1 MPRREMW
8 RIVAVG
14 LLLAGIVE
22 LCGAQA
28 GSAGVPQQPLRLT
41 LKQAVQLALKQNPQV
56 MVARLLTMESGRQ
69 REIARAALL
78 PQASLIG
85 ATALEQYNFQ
95 SVEHD
100 VKPRAAGP
108 YQWIEAG
115 PAFSQSVLDLPLI
128 RNYQIGRE
136 GVQESRA
143 QERVTRED
151 ITASVVLQYHLV
163 LRAIAIR
170 DAAKARVALAERLSN
185 LATHQQKTGVGLS
198 IDSTRAQVELQ
209 NERQT
214 LIDAETQVHT
224 TLYVL
229 AELLDLPP
237 NDEVEAADALEF
249 YELPSYDTVATIA
262 KALATRPEM
271 RSIESQQNIAALSRK
286 SASEQRLPQLEF
298 SGHWLYQ
305 GEHFSDAIP
314 AYSYLLGLEIPL
326 FTGGRIRA
334 EIAQADLQQKQITE
348 KKKALEARIAREV
361 KSAIEELESARSAVQ
376 VANLGLQLA
385 NEEVA
390 QAQRRF
396 AAGVTTNVEVVQAQD
411 ALARA
416 NSNQIDALYRFNQS
430 RANLARAMGEVENTY
445 SK

>member
-249 YELPSYDTVATIA
+249 YELPSYDTAATIA

>member
-1 MPRREMW
+1 MSRRGVW
-8 RIVAVG
+8 RIVAVV
-14 LLLAGIVE
+14 LLLSGMVE
-22 LCGAQA
+22 SCGAQTSPPGA
-28 GSAGVPQQPLRLT
+28 PVQPLRLT

-78 PQASLIG
+78 PQASLTG

-198 IDSTRAQVELQ
+198 IDATRAQVELQ

-249 YELPSYDTVATIA
+249 YELPTYDAAATIT

-334 EIAQADLQQKQITE
+334 EIAQADLQQKQIEE
-348 KKKALEARIAREV
+348 KKKALEARIVREV

>member
-1 MPRREMW
+1 MSRREMA
-8 RIVAVG
+8 RVAAIV
-14 LLLAGIVE
+14 LLAAGMVKF
-22 LCGAQA
+22 CAAQGGPPGAPGQT
-28 GSAGVPQQPLRLT
+28 LRLT

-56 MVARLLTMESGRQ
+56 MVARLLAMESTRQ
-69 REIARAALL
+69 RDIARSALL
-78 PQASLIG
+78 PQASLTG

-95 SVEHD
+95 TVEHSSP
-100 VKPRAAGP
+100 KPAGP

-185 LATHQQKTGVGLS
+185 LASNQQKTGVGLS
-198 IDSTRAQVELQ
+198 IDATRALVELQ

-214 LIDAETQVHT
+214 LIDAETEVHT
-224 TLYVL
+224 TSYVL

-249 YELPSYDTVATIA
+249 YELPTYETTAMIA
-262 KALATRPEM
+262 KALVTRPEM

-334 EIAQADLQQKQITE
+334 EIAQADLEREQIDE
-348 KKKALEARIAREV
+348 KKRALEARIVREV
-361 KSAIEELESARSAVQ
+361 KSAIDELESARSAVK
-376 VANLGLQLA
+376 VADLGLQLA
-385 NEEVA
+385 NEEVG

-396 AAGVTTNVEVVQAQD
+396 AAGITTNVEVVQAQD

-416 NSNQIDALYRFNQS
+416 NSNQIEALFRFNQS
-430 RANLARAMGEVENTY
+430 RASLARAVGEVENTY

>member
-1 MPRREMW
+1 MSRRRMQ
-8 RIVAVG
+8 RIIAG
-14 LLLAGIVE
+14 MLLLAGMVE
-22 LCGAQA
+22 ACEAQA
-28 GSAGVPQQPLRLT
+28 APAGLSGEPLQLT

-56 MVARLLTMESGRQ
+56 VVARLLALESGRQ

-78 PQASLIG
+78 PQASLTG

-95 SVEHD
+95 SVERAA
-100 VKPRAAGP
+100 KPRAAGP

-115 PAFSQSVLDLPLI
+115 PSFSQSVLDLPLI

-136 GVQESRA
+136 GVLESRA

-185 LATHQQKTGVGLS
+185 LATNQQKTGVGLS
-198 IDSTRAQVELQ
+198 IDATRAQVELQ
-209 NERQT
+209 NERQN

-237 NDEVEAADALEF
+237 NNDVEAADTLEF
-249 YELPSYDTVATIA
+249 YQLPTYDTTATIA
-262 KALATRPEM
+262 KALTTRPEM

-298 SGHWLYQ
+298 SGHWYYQ

-314 AYSYLLGLEIPL
+314 AYSYLLGLEIPV

-334 EIAQADLQQKQITE
+334 EVAEADLQQKE
-348 KKKALEARIAREV
+348 VEERKKALEARIVREV
-361 KSAIEELESARSAVQ
+361 KSAIEELESARSAVE
-376 VANLGLQLA
+376 VANLGLRLS

-396 AAGVTTNVEVVQAQD
+396 AAGITTNVEVVQAQD

-416 NSNQIDALYRFNQS
+416 NTNQIEAPFRFNQS
-430 RANLARAMGEVENTY
+430 RANLARAVGEIENTY

>member
-1 MPRREMW
+1 MSRREMG
-8 RIVAVG
+8 RVAAIV
-14 LLLAGIVE
+14 LLLAGMAKF
-22 LCGAQA
+22 CAAQ
-28 GSAGVPQQPLRLT
+28 GVPAGAPGQTLRLT

-56 MVARLLTMESGRQ
+56 MVARLLAMESTRQ
-69 REIARAALL
+69 RDIARSALL
-78 PQASLIG
+78 PQARLTG

-95 SVEHD
+95 TVERASA
-100 VKPRAAGP
+100 PRAAGP

-185 LATHQQKTGVGLS
+185 LANNQQKTGVGLA
-198 IDSTRAQVELQ
+198 IDATRALVELQ

-214 LIDAETQVHT
+214 LIDAETEVHT
-224 TLYVL
+224 TLYIL

-249 YELPSYDTVATIA
+249 YELPTYDPTTTIA
-262 KALATRPEM
+262 EALVTRPEM
-271 RSIESQQNIAALSRK
+271 RSIESQQTIAALSRK

-334 EIAQADLQQKQITE
+334 EIAQADLEQKQIDE
-348 KKKALEARIAREV
+348 KKQALEARIVREV
-361 KSAIEELESARSAVQ
+361 KSAIEELESARSAVK
-376 VANLGLQLA
+376 VADLGLQLA
-385 NEEVA
+385 NEEVG

-396 AAGVTTNVEVVQAQD
+396 AAGITTNVEVVQAQD

-416 NSNQIDALYRFNQS
+416 NSNQIEALYRFNQS
-430 RANLARAMGEVENTY
+430 RANLARAVGEVENTY

>member
-1 MPRREMW
+1 MSRRG
-8 RIVAVG
+8 RRVVVFA
-14 LLLAGIVE
+14 LLLAGIAEFCV
-22 LCGAQA
+22 AQSGPPA
-28 GSAGVPQQPLRLT
+28 ATGPPLRLT

-56 MVARLLTMESGRQ
+56 VVARLLALESGRQ

-78 PQASLIG
+78 PQASLTG

-95 SVEHD
+95 SVE
-100 VKPRAAGP
+100 RATTPKGAGP

-115 PAFSQSVLDLPLI
+115 PSFSQSVLDLPLI

-151 ITASVVLQYHLV
+151 IVASVVLQYHLV
-163 LRAIAIR
+163 LRAIATR

-185 LATHQQKTGVGLS
+185 LATNQQKTGVGLS
-198 IDSTRAQVELQ
+198 IDATRAQVELQ

-224 TLYVL
+224 TSYVL

-237 NDEVEAADALEF
+237 NNEVEAADTLEF
-249 YELPSYDTVATIA
+249 YELPTYDTTATIA

-298 SGHWLYQ
+298 LGHWYYQ

-334 EIAQADLQQKQITE
+334 EIAEADLQQKEIDE
-348 KKKALEARIAREV
+348 KKQALEARIVREV
-361 KSAIEELESARSAVQ
+361 KSAIEELESARSAVE

-430 RANLARAMGEVENTY
+430 RANLARAVGEVENTY

>member
-1 MPRREMW
+1 MSRREMA
-8 RIVAVG
+8 RVAAIM
-14 LLLAGIVE
+14 LLVAGMVKF
-22 LCGAQA
+22 CAAQGGPPA
-28 GSAGVPQQPLRLT
+28 TPGQTLRLT

-56 MVARLLTMESGRQ
+56 MVARLLAMESTRQ
-69 REIARAALL
+69 RDIARSALL
-78 PQASLIG
+78 PQASLTG

-95 SVEHD
+95 TVEHSSP
-100 VKPRAAGP
+100 KAAGP

-136 GVQESRA
+136 GVQQSRA

-185 LATHQQKTGVGLS
+185 LASNQQKTGVGLA
-198 IDSTRAQVELQ
+198 IDATRARVELQ

-214 LIDAETQVHT
+214 LIDAETEVHT

-229 AELLDLPP
+229 AELLDLRP

-249 YELPSYDTVATIA
+249 YELPTYETTAMIA
-262 KALATRPEM
+262 KAWVTRPEM

-334 EIAQADLQQKQITE
+334 EIAQADLEREQIDE
-348 KKKALEARIAREV
+348 KKRALEARIVREV
-361 KSAIEELESARSAVQ
+361 KSAIEELESARSAVK
-376 VANLGLQLA
+376 VADLGLQLA
-385 NEEVA
+385 NEEVG

-396 AAGVTTNVEVVQAQD
+396 AAGITTNVEVVQAQD

-416 NSNQIDALYRFNQS
+416 NSNQIEALFRFNQS
-430 RANLARAMGEVENTY
+430 RASLARAVGEVENTY

>member
-1 MPRREMW
+1 MSRRRMR
-8 RIVAVG
+8 RILVG
-14 LLLAGIVE
+14 VLLLAGMVE
-22 LCGAQA
+22 ACEAQA
-28 GSAGVPQQPLRLT
+28 PPAGSSGQPLRLT

-56 MVARLLTMESGRQ
+56 VVARLLALESGRQ
-69 REIARAALL
+69 KEIARAALL
-78 PQASLIG
+78 PQASLLG

-95 SVEHD
+95 SVERET
-100 VKPRAAGP
+100 KPRAAGP

-136 GVQESRA
+136 GVLQSRA
-143 QERVTRED
+143 QEQVTRED

-170 DAAKARVALAERLSN
+170 DAANARVALAERLSN
-185 LATHQQKTGVGLS
+185 LATNQQKTGVGLS
-198 IDSTRAQVELQ
+198 IDATRAQVELQ
-209 NERQT
+209 NERQN

-237 NDEVEAADALEF
+237 DSDLEAADTLEF
-249 YELPSYDTVATIA
+249 YELPTYDTTATIT
-262 KALATRPEM
+262 KALTTRPEM

-298 SGHWLYQ
+298 SGHWYYQ

-314 AYSYLLGLEIPL
+314 AYSYLLGLEIPV

-334 EIAQADLQQKQITE
+334 EVAQADLQQKEIDE
-348 KKKALEARIAREV
+348 KRKALGARIVREV

-376 VANLGLQLA
+376 VANLGLELS

-396 AAGVTTNVEVVQAQD
+396 AAGITTNVEVVQAQD

-416 NSNQIDALYRFNQS
+416 NTNQIEALFRFNQS

-445 SK
+445 AK

>member
-1 MPRREMW
+1 MSRRGVW
-8 RIVAVG
+8 RIVAVV
-14 LLLAGIVE
+14 LLLSGMVE
-22 LCGAQA
+22 SCGAQTSPPGA
-28 GSAGVPQQPLRLT
+28 PVQPLRLT

-56 MVARLLTMESGRQ
+56 VVARLLTMESGEQ
-69 REIARAALL
+69 RNIARAGLL
-78 PQASLIG
+78 PQANLTA

-95 SVEHD
+95 SVERAP
-100 VKPRAAGP
+100 KPRAAGP

-151 ITASVVLQYHLV
+151 IAASVILQYHLV

-185 LATHQQKTGVGLS
+185 LATNQQKTGVGLS
-198 IDSTRAQVELQ
+198 IDATRAQVELQ

-214 LIDAETQVHT
+214 LIDAETEVHT

-229 AELLDLPP
+229 EELLDLPP
-237 NDEVEAADALEF
+237 DREVEAADALAF
-249 YELPSYDTVATIA
+249 YELPTYDTPATIV
-262 KALATRPEM
+262 KALANRPEM
-271 RSIESQQNIAALSRK
+271 RSIESQLNIAALSRK

-334 EIAQADLQQKQITE
+334 EMAQADLQQKEIEQR
-348 KKKALEARIAREV
+348 KQALEARIVREV

-396 AAGVTTNVEVVQAQD
+396 AAGITTNVEVVQAQD

-416 NSNQIDALYRFNQS
+416 NSNQIEALYRFNQS

-445 SK
+445 TN